1 MELIDILANYL
12 KENTSFS
19 NQEVE
24 TICSFFQPERLS
36 KEEILFANGSRYSKI
51 VFVAEGILR
60 SFIYD
65 DNGEEIIKTFMSEN
79 DFIAEINS
87 FENGTPAAFNV
98 AAITPCQLLTLSKT
112 DSEKLIGH
120 LPKWEMAAKE
130 GMTKAMNLMI
140 RKFILPEYVPG
151 QAKIPQWYVIG
162 KG

>member
-1 MELIDILANYL
+1 
-12 KENTSFS
+12 
-19 NQEVE
+19 
-24 TICSFFQPERLS
+24 
-36 KEEILFANGSRYSKI
+36 
-51 VFVAEGILR
+51 
-60 SFIYD
+60 
-65 DNGEEIIKTFMSEN
+65 
-79 DFIAEINS
+79 
-87 FENGTPAAFNV
+87 
-98 AAITPCQLLTLSKT
+98 LLTLSKT